1 MGTPKKLMPTS
12 NHAFRDRVVVITGS
26 AQGIGYAVAEMLASR
41 GAYLI
46 LNARRSEK
54 VAQAKAKLLS
64 ITPHV
69 DGLAGDV
76 SDESFTQELVRF
88 AIERFGRLDIL
99 INNAGVAAGGLFKDT
114 QGHAFRKV
122 IDINLLGS
130 VYPTLAALPELTKT
144 QGSILFIG
152 SVAGFAGLPRFAAYS
167 SSKRA
172 LVNLAESLRTE
183 CWDEGVFVGIHYPG
197 FTENEADKTTLDP
210 MGREVVLQKRPGV
223 RALSREQTATKIL
236 NQLEK
241 RRFRMYSSKSAMA
254 VDVFYRW
261 FPGLFMRLIVLF
273 RARIMAMQ

>member
-1 MGTPKKLMPTS
+1 MPTP
-12 NHAFRDRVVVITGS
+12 HLAFRNRVVLITGS
-26 AQGIGYAVAEMLASR
+26 AQGIGYAVAEMLANR

-54 VAQAKAKLLS
+54 VAQAKAKLLT

-76 SDESFTQELVRF
+76 SDEAFTQELVRF
-88 AIERFGRLDIL
+88 AMERFGRLDIL
-99 INNAGVAAGGLFKDT
+99 VNNAGIAAGGLFKDT

-144 QGSILFIG
+144 RGCVLFIG

-183 CWDEGVFVGIHYPG
+183 CWDDGVFVGIHYPG

-210 MGREVVLQKRPGV
+210 MGREVVLQKRKGV

-236 NQLEK
+236 YQLEK
-241 RRFRMYSSKSAMA
+241 RRFRMYSSNSAMA
-254 VDVFYRW
+254 LDVFYRW